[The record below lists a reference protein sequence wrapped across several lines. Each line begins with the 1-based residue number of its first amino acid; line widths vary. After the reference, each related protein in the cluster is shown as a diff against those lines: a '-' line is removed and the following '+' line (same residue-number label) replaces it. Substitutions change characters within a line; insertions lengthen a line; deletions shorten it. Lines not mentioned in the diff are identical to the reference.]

1 LDNASGDNTAT
12 SVAEIAKQDPRVRYH
27 CHDRNLGQIE
37 NFAAGLHLVNTPF
50 FSFLS
55 DDDLLLPEFYE
66 TAMRL
71 FDEHP
76 ESSFVCCGVL
86 HFTASGE
93 YRGCPMDPWPEGVYH
108 PPEGLLAQLRYGH
121 TGQTGML
128 FRRQIMEKIG
138 FLDLQTAFVSDL
150 DFVQRASARTSFVM
164 SRKPSAIYCIG
175 SLTPHSNGTYP
186 FDKMWPA
193 WPHMVRN
200 LTNDPQLPNPVK
212 QEVQLRLDRQFRDQL
227 FILVLRYLYQN
238 KTEDAWKAQN
248 ILDKEFK
255 CWFQAAVLR
264 SAIAIHKRLGQERAF
279 ALWSFCLT
287 MRRRWRSLRMTRA
300 ARLENQEKATKAA
313 PYATFLDV
321 STYPNPNQ

>member
-1 LDNASGDNTAT
+1 MISCSLNFMKRPCDCLMNTRNLRLSAAGSCTLPRAANTA
-12 SVAEIAKQDPRVRYH
+12 
-27 CHDRNLGQIE
+27 
-37 NFAAGLHLVNTPF
+37 AAPWIRGLRGFIILRKGCSP
-50 FSFLS
+50 S
-55 DDDLLLPEFYE
+55 
-66 TAMRL
+66 
-71 FDEHP
+71 
-76 ESSFVCCGVL
+76 CGTVIR
-86 HFTASGE
+86 AR
-93 YRGCPMDPWPEGVYH
+93 RGCFSDGRSWK
-108 PPEGLLAQLRYGH
+108 
-121 TGQTGML
+121 
-128 FRRQIMEKIG
+128 KIG